1 MRWLWRILGGVLLLS
16 AAGAAWVVSG
26 AARGPRVDGTLAI
39 KGLTAPVEVLRD
51 GNGIPYVFAQNLPD
65 LIRAQAFVTAQ
76 ARLFQLEAYRAI
88 VAGRLAEAIGEK
100 GLASDREMRTI
111 GLTRNAARH
120 VQRLSPAARDFL
132 GWYAEGLNAYV
143 ESHADDHPLE
153 LRLAGF
159 QAGRWSVEDLVAVL
173 HFVNWSQ
180 AANYRTELLVQQLID
195 KLGAERAAQLFPVNV
210 NPDRRAPLP
219 TLAAAPPQPLGVDSL
234 VTAQAEPAWPAIAVG
249 SNNWAIAPSRAASG
263 AAVLVNDPHLDARV
277 LPGIWFP
284 IGLFSPEVRAV
295 GAALPAVP
303 GILVGRNADVAFGV
317 TNAYGDSQDLFI
329 ERLAPGQPGH
339 YLDGGVARP
348 FEVAVETLRIKDGQV
363 PGGFREEKLEVRR
376 TVRGPVLPG
385 PAVGAA
391 ADRVLSLRMASAEL
405 DSADIGIDR
414 LLVARN
420 AAEVDRAVQQM
431 PLLYFNVVFVD
442 RAGTIGHRSSGA
454 VPVRRSGQGIYPKEA
469 AAQDDWAGWIPA
481 DRMPGQMSP
490 ARGWVGT
497 ANHDNRP
504 DGYAWDYSSFFS
516 PSYRIERIGQVLDRA
531 SGMTTAQQQAL
542 MTDPANLQAQRLV
555 PAIVAAL
562 KGVPEHRDFAEILAG
577 WDFRDRADQ
586 AAPLLYHQIYQQLA
600 WETFVDDLGED
611 LAARYLKDWYLWQ
624 ARFDELVKTPDS
636 PWFDDRRTAQIEALP
651 DLVRRAAASARTELA
666 ARHGSDPK
674 AWRWGAE
681 HRIGFDSPL
690 RRSGLGRDLLG
701 RAPQPMDG
709 SGETV
714 MRARYGFREGYDV
727 RFFGSMR
734 LVADMADPQ
743 KVMAVVSGG
752 VVERQFH
759 PHQKNQLDPW
769 FAGELLPWW
778 FDRGAIERH
787 AKSRATLQP
796 AAP

>member
-1 MRWLWRILGGVLLLS
+1 MRWLWRVLGAVLLLS
-16 AAGAAWVVSG
+16 VAAVTWVVSG
-26 AARGPRVDGTLAI
+26 AARGPRVDGTLPMA
-39 KGLTAPVEVLRD
+39 GLRAPVEVLRD

-65 LIRAQAFVTAQ
+65 LIRAQGFVTAQ

-88 VAGRLAEAIGEK
+88 LTGRLSEAIGEK

-111 GLTRNAARH
+111 GLVRNAARH
-120 VQRLSPAARDFL
+120 AQRLSPAARDFL

-143 ESHADDHPLE
+143 EAHADDHPLE

-159 QAGRWSVEDLVAVL
+159 QARRWTVEDLLAVL

-180 AANYRTELLVQQLID
+180 AANHKSELTMQQLVD
-195 KLGAERAAQLFPVNV
+195 TLGAERAAQLFPVNL

-219 TLAAAPPQPLGVDSL
+219 ALAAAPPQPLGVAAL
-234 VTAQAEPAWPAIAVG
+234 ATAHADPAWPAIAVG

-303 GILVGRNADVAFGV
+303 GILAGRNAEVAFGV

-348 FEVAVETLRIKDGQV
+348 FEVVVETLRVKDGQA
-363 PGGFREEKLEVRR
+363 PGGFREETLEVRR

-385 PAVGAA
+385 PAVGSAG
-391 ADRVLSLRMASAEL
+391 DRVLSLRMASAEL
-405 DSADIGIDR
+405 DAAEIGIDR

-442 RAGTIGHRSSGA
+442 KAGTIGHRASGA
-454 VPVRRSGQGIYPKEA
+454 VPVRRSGQGLYPKEPGTP
-469 AAQDDWAGWIPA
+469 DDWAGWIPA
-481 DRMPGQMSP
+481 ERMPGQMAP
-490 ARGWVGT
+490 ERGWVGT

-504 DGYAWDYSSFFS
+504 DAYPWDYSSFFS
-516 PSYRIERIGQVLDRA
+516 PSYRIERIGEVLDRA

-542 MTDPANLQAQRLV
+542 MTDATNLQARRLV

-562 KGVPEHRDFAEILAG
+562 QGVPEHRDLAAMLAA

-586 AAPLLYHQIYQQLA
+586 AAPLVYQQIYQQLA
-600 WETFVDDLGED
+600 WETFVDELGEE
-611 LAARYLKDWYLWQ
+611 LATRYLKDWYLWQ
-624 ARFDELVKTPDS
+624 ARFDELVRTPDS
-636 PWFDDRRTAQIEALP
+636 AWFDDRRTPAVETLP
-651 DLVRRAAASARTELA
+651 DLVRRAATTARAALA
-666 ARHGSDPK
+666 ARQGSDPT

-681 HRIGFDSPL
+681 HRIAFDSPL
-690 RRSGLGRDLLG
+690 RRSGAGRDQLG

-734 LVADMADPQ
+734 LVADMADEQ
-743 KVMAVVSGG
+743 KLMAVVSGG

-759 PHQKNQLDPW
+759 PHQKDQLDPW

-787 AKSRATLQP
+787 AKVRQTLQP
-796 AAP
+796 AAR